1 MLPEESGP
9 SGYRIADTDRDR
21 VVALLRLHCTEGR
34 ITLDEF
40 SDRVG
45 DVYAARTSVELDEVV
60 RDLPVPWSDPAAAGA
75 GDEPRRRR
83 AVKWL
88 VAVFGDS
95 RRQGRFTLD
104 DESAVIAA
112 FGDCT
117 LDLSEALIDGPN
129 PLITAVAAFGDV
141 TIIVPDG
148 IEVDLEGVAL
158 FGDKRCSAGS
168 TPPVPGSPV
177 VLIRA
182 FAVFGDVRVR
192 TPREGR
198 RRDRRDR
205 WSGPRGL

>member
-9 SGYRIADTDRDR
+9 SGHRIADADRDR

-45 DVYAARTSVELDEVV
+45 EVYEARTADDLDGVV
-60 RDLPVPWSDPAAAGA
+60 RDLPVPWSSSAHPPGSPAPA
-75 GDEPRRRR
+75 PRTRK
-83 AVKWL
+83 AVKWM

-95 RRQGRFTLD
+95 TRRGRFTLD
-104 DESAVIAA
+104 DESAAVAA

-117 LDLSEALIDGPN
+117 LDLSEAMIEGPN
-129 PLITAVAAFGDV
+129 PLVTAVAVFGDV

-148 IEVDLEGVAL
+148 IEVDLEGLAI
-158 FGDKRCSAGS
+158 FGDKRCTTGD

-177 VLIRA
+177 VLVRA
-182 FAVFGDVRVR
+182 FALFGDVRVR
-192 TPREGR
+192 PPRAKG
-198 RRDRRDR
+198 DRRFGR
-205 WSGPRGL
+205 SRLR